1 MGSRIRAM
9 NPIAQA
15 IADAALRW
23 RAEGI
28 PLIIG
33 ICGPQASGKSTATA
47 QVAEA
52 MTAQGLRVA
61 TLSLDDLY
69 LGRGARAALAK
80 DVHPLFATRG
90 PPGTHDVAL
99 GIDILTKLKRRE
111 AVTLPRF
118 DKGCDEP
125 CPMGTWPHVDAR
137 CDIVLFEGWCVGAR
151 PQDDAALV
159 QPVNALEREED
170 ADGVWRRA
178 INAHLAGPTGDL
190 FALIDRLI
198 LLRAPGFDV
207 VHAWRCEQEHD
218 LIAKA
223 GEGGAPAAMS
233 DHQIVRFIAHFE
245 RITRHI
251 ADEMPARADLVI
263 DLGRA
268 RNVVAVKG

>member
-9 NPIAQA
+9 NPIAAA

-23 RAEGI
+23 RTKDV

-33 ICGPQASGKSTATA
+33 ICGPQASGKSTAVA
-47 QVAEA
+47 QVAAALTEH
-52 MTAQGLRVA
+52 GLGVA

-69 LGRGARAALAK
+69 LGRGARAKLAAH
-80 DVHPLFATRG
+80 VHPLLATRG
-90 PPGTHDVAL
+90 PPGTHDAAL
-99 GIDILTKLKRRE
+99 GVDVLNTLKLGK

-118 DKGCDEP
+118 DKGRDEP
-125 CPMGTWPHVDAR
+125 FAKDTWPTVDAR
-137 CDIVLFEGWCVGAR
+137 CDVVLFEGWCVGAR
-151 PQDDAALV
+151 PQGAAALV
-159 QPVNALEREED
+159 PPVNALERDED
-170 ADGVWRRA
+170 ADGVWRRT

-190 FALIDRLI
+190 FARVDRLI

-223 GEGGAPAAMS
+223 GQGGAPAAMS
-233 DHQIVRFIAHFE
+233 DDQIARFVAHFE

-263 DLGRA
+263 DLDRA
-268 RNVVAVKG
+268 RNVVAVRG